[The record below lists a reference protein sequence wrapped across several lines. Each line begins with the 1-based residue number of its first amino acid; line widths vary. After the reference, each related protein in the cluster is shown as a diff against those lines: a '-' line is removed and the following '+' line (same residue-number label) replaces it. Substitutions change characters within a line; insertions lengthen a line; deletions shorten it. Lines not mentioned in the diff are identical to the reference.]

1 MFTKLFRTL
10 AGEVIAGGL
19 VQDVRVQHGLPGP
32 EPSIEIVGEGGGHG
46 EEGHHLQGVLL
57 YTGCAMAAL
66 IAILMKLVYFDLG
79 VSLTQPKLPPSP
91 FETEEEHHH
100 HDHDHPHILV
110 VKPKKRRIKKSDSG
124 ISSVSDPETPSSDGS
139 LNGVELEEAP
149 GGDVSG
155 LGGKATPGSIGRVH
169 SGHSVGSVKS
179 ASSKGPSPWETL
191 APKEFRID
199 PKRHFK
205 HPLQISRY
213 RGRSYALF
221 HITLN
226 MCIVVAGRIMEITL
240 EEGHMNNTCRW
251 ALAVCM
257 STYLLL
263 CTLFLGMAR
272 GGPQGA
278 RRCSKQVRISVRI
291 FFVLL
296 ILATGL
302 LIEDVMSVV
311 GLLVIHC
318 VLLFLLVVQELYS
331 RTFRLYRGPFK
342 DREVAVQTSL
352 PFNKLLS
359 LPK

>member
-1 MFTKLFRTL
+1 M
-10 AGEVIAGGL
+10 APGEVIAGGL
-19 VQDVRVQHGLPGP
+19 VQDVKVGSGPHGP
-32 EPSIEIVGEGGGHG
+32 EPPHGHVGEGSGHG
-46 EEGHHLQGVLL
+46 EEGHALSTVLL

-155 LGGKATPGSIGRVH
+155 GGEGKAGGQATPGSIGRVH
-169 SGHSVGSVKS
+169 SGHSVRHTKS

-199 PKRHFK
+199 PKRHFR
-205 HPLQISRY
+205 HPLQISRT
-213 RGRSYALF
+213 RGKLYGLG
-221 HITLN
+221 HIVLN

-251 ALAVCM
+251 TLAVCM
-257 STYLLL
+257 SAYLLA

-278 RRCSKQVRISVRI
+278 RRCSKQVRIGFR
-291 FFVLL
+291 FFFALAF
-296 ILATGL
+296 LATGL
-302 LIEDVMSVV
+302 LVEDVMSVV

-318 VLLFLLVVQELYS
+318 ALLLVLVSQELYS

-342 DREVAVQTSL
+342 DKEIASATSL
-352 PFNKLLS
+352 PLLS
-359 LPK
+359 VHEDKA